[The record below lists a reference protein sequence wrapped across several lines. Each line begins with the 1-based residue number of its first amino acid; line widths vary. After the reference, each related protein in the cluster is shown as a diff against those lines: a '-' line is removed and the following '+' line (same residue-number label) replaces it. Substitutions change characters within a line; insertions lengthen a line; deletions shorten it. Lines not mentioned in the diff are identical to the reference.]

1 MPFII
6 VGSFYLSDPVGQRQP
21 AENYH
26 RDFVDCTQVSS
37 SFMCRQ
43 RHAMSNRSFFSALRQ
58 TKD

>member
-1 MPFII
+1 MHWLMPFII

-26 RDFVDCTQVSS
+26 RESVDCAQVST

-43 RHAMSNRSFFSALRQ
+43 RHAMSDHSFLAH
-58 TKD
+58 